1 MGRMHSGGKGKSGSK
16 KPIKKIPSWA
26 PYKESEVEKLVI
38 KYAKAGK
45 TSSEIGL
52 VLRDAY
58 GINSVKALTGK
69 KVSGVL
75 EENNL
80 TKKIPDDVMALIK
93 KLISIRQHV
102 EKNKHD
108 ETANRGVILT
118 IAKINRLLKYY
129 KRTGKVTKDWKLDLD
144 RLKMYVE

>member
-1 MGRMHSGGKGKSGSK
+1 MHSPGKGKSGSK

-26 PYKESEVEKLVI
+26 PYKESEVEKLVV

-45 TSSEIGL
+45 TTSEIGL

-58 GINSVKALTGK
+58 GINSIKALTGK
-69 KVSGVL
+69 KITALL

-80 TKKIPDDVMALIK
+80 GSKLPEDVTALIK
-93 KLISIRQHV
+93 KLIAIKQHL

-108 ETANRGVILT
+108 ESANRGLILT
-118 IAKINRLLKYY
+118 TSKINRLLRYY
-129 KRTGKVTKDWKLDLD
+129 KKTGRIDRAWKLDLD

>member
-1 MGRMHSGGKGKSGSK
+1 MHSPGKGQSGSK
-16 KPIKKIPSWA
+16 KPLKKVPSWA

-45 TSSEIGL
+45 TASEIGL

-69 KVSGVL
+69 SITALL
-75 EENNL
+75 EENKL
-80 TKKIPDDVMALIK
+80 SKKLPEDMMSLIK
-93 KLISIRQHV
+93 KLIDIKAHL

-108 ETANRGVILT
+108 ETAGRGLILT
-118 IAKINRLLKYY
+118 VSKLNRLIKYY
-129 KRTGKVTKDWKLDLD
+129 RKTQRIAADWKLDQD
-144 RLKMYVE
+144 RLKMYLE

>member
-1 MGRMHSGGKGKSGSK
+1 MS
-16 KPIKKIPSWA
+16 
-26 PYKESEVEKLVI
+26 
-38 KYAKAGK
+38 
-45 TSSEIGL
+45 
-52 VLRDAY
+52 
-58 GINSVKALTGK
+58 
-69 KVSGVL
+69 
-75 EENNL
+75 
-80 TKKIPDDVMALIK
+80 LIK

-129 KRTGKVTKDWKLDLD
+129 KRTGKVAKDWKLDLD

>member
-1 MGRMHSGGKGKSGSK
+1 MARMHSPGRGRSGSK
-16 KPIKKIPSWA
+16 KPLKKVPSWA

-45 TSSEIGL
+45 TASEIGL

-69 KVSGVL
+69 TISALL
-75 EENNL
+75 EANNL
-80 TKKIPDDVMALIK
+80 SKKLPEDLMSLIK
-93 KLISIRQHV
+93 KLIDIKAHL

-108 ETANRGVILT
+108 ETANRGLILT
-118 IAKINRLLKYY
+118 VSKINRLVSITVRARDYLL
-129 KRTGKVTKDWKLDLD
+129 TGS
-144 RLKMYVE
+144 

>member
-1 MGRMHSGGKGKSGSK
+1 MARMHSGAKGKSGSK

-38 KYAKAGK
+38 KYAKSGRTA
-45 TSSEIGL
+45 SEIGL

-69 KVSGVL
+69 KVTALL
-75 EENNL
+75 EENHL
-80 TKKIPDDVMALIK
+80 QKKLPDDMISLIK
-93 KLISIRQHV
+93 KLISIKAHQ

-108 ETANRGVILT
+108 ETANRGLILT
-118 IAKINRLLKYY
+118 VAKINRLVKYY
-129 KRTGKVTKDWKLDLD
+129 HKTKRLPADWKLDQT
-144 RLKMYVE
+144 RLKMYIE